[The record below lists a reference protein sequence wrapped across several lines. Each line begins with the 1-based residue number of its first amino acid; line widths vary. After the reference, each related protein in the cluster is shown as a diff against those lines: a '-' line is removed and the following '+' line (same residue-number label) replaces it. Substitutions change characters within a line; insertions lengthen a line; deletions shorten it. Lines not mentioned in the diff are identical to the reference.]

1 MNSEAALKNVEYSGK
16 HENIKE
22 RLVVLADE
30 FKTQNGYRPPYWE
43 LVKLARQARDEI

>member
-1 MNSEAALKNVEYSGK
+1 MNSEAALKNVEYFGK